1 MSAPAPATT
10 VRLRG
15 RSLQG
20 RRAGVV
26 TRVAAAAI
34 DLAVILV
41 GLAAGDAAVAGG
53 VFLLH
58 PRGLSWA
65 TRPRWG
71 PPVAGVVP
79 PTPHL
84 PLCLSGLRGPV
95 GGPFLRLPGLRP
107 G

>member
-53 VFLLH
+53 VFLVQS
-58 PRGLSWA
+58 PGLSLA
-65 TRPRWG
+65 ACPRWG
-71 PPVAGVVP
+71 PPVAGFVL
-79 PTPHL
+79 PTPHF
-84 PLCLSGLRGPV
+84 PPFRSAFRGPNA
-95 GGPFLRLPGLRP
+95 GPVLR
-107 G
+107 